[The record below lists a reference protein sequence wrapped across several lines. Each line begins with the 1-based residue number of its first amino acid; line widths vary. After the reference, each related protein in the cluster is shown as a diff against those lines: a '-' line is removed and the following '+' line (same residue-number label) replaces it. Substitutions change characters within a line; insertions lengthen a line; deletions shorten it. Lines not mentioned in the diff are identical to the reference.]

1 MNDCLFCRIIAG
13 ELPSRIIYED
23 ASTIAFLDI
32 QPWGT
37 GHSLVLPK
45 RHVASLLEDSG
56 ALAGIA
62 PQVGEVARLL
72 VERLGAD
79 GVNVLCNAG
88 AASGQEVMH
97 LHAHVIPRYAA
108 SPGIQ
113 NMRSHPRDDLDAVHA
128 RILGR

>member
-13 ELPSRIIYED
+13 ESPSRTIYED
-23 ASTIAFLDI
+23 ASSVAFLDI
-32 QPWGT
+32 APWGT
-37 GHSLVLPK
+37 GHSLVVPK
-45 RHVASLLEDSG
+45 RHVVSLLDDAG
-56 ALAGIA
+56 ALAEIA
-62 PQVGEVARLL
+62 PQVGTVARLL

-97 LHAHVIPRYAA
+97 LHAHVIPRFAT

-113 NMRSHPRDDLDAVHA
+113 NMRSHPHDDLDAVHA
-128 RILGR
+128 RIVGR